1 MLCYYIL
8 IIILLNLLFFL
19 TEIQG
24 EHSDHWAVQLRGEGQ
39 QEAGGGQQVGR
50 VRQPGGVSGKGMHCG
65 WYNYNNKSN
74 DDATSGAE

>member
-1 MLCYYIL
+1 M
-8 IIILLNLLFFL
+8 
-19 TEIQG
+19 
-24 EHSDHWAVQLRGEGQ
+24 QLRGEGQ
-39 QEAGGGQQVGR
+39 QEAGGCQQVGR